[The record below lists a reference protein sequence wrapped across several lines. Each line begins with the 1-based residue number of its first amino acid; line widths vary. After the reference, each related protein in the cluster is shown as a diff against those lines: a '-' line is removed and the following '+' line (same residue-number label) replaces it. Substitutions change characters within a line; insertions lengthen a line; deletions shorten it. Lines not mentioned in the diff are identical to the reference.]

1 MRKEQFDLQLREH
14 RVSKAESR
22 KQKRN
27 QIKGIEE
34 NIRRSLIVNVD
45 WDRDTF
51 DTGFEASERRLLVR
65 DNEWNIGGCDR
76 WRDEEQSQEEMDQR
90 SLNRIRHEIVRI
102 RAREMIGGEE
112 RRRRKESLRR
122 SRRIN

>member
-45 WDRDTF
+45 
-51 DTGFEASERRLLVR
+51 
-65 DNEWNIGGCDR
+65 
-76 WRDEEQSQEEMDQR
+76 
-90 SLNRIRHEIVRI
+90 
-102 RAREMIGGEE
+102 
-112 RRRRKESLRR
+112 
-122 SRRIN
+122 